1 MRLLLNADLGEI
13 DDPILGIE
21 NRVMP
26 YLDMANVACGGHAG
40 DIRSMAGTLAIAA
53 RHGVAVGAH
62 PSYEDRQNFGRISRP
77 QDRDA
82 LTRLVRRQL
91 DALDLQAAR
100 AGLEVSYIKP
110 HGALYNDMM
119 ANREIRFT
127 LLSLLAKRPSPVR
140 LMLLA
145 TADALRHRE
154 EAQRFGVEL
163 LFETFAD
170 RCYADDGF
178 LLPRGFAGAVHDEQR
193 ALEQVRQLCEDG
205 TVTSSGGKRI
215 AIDAQ
220 TLCIHGDSPDSV
232 AAIAAIHR
240 LVHQQ
245 R

>member
-13 DDPILGIE
+13 DDPTLSIE
-21 NRVMP
+21 NRVIP

-40 DIRSMAGTLAIAA
+40 DIRSMAGTLTIAA
-53 RHGVAVGAH
+53 RHGVIVGAH
-62 PSYEDRQNFGRISRP
+62 PSYEDRENFGRISRP

-82 LTRLVRRQL
+82 LAGLVRRQL
-91 DALDLQAAR
+91 DALDLEAAR

-119 ANREIRFT
+119 ANRDIRFT
-127 LLSLLAKRPSPVR
+127 LLSLLAGRPAPAR

-145 TADALRHRE
+145 TAEADRHRE
-154 EAQRFGVEL
+154 EAQRFGVEIF
-163 LFETFAD
+163 FETFAD
-170 RCYADDGF
+170 RCYADNGF
-178 LLPRGFAGAVHDEQR
+178 LLPRGVAGAVHNEQR
-193 ALEQVRQLCEDG
+193 ALEQVQQLCQDG

-232 AAIAAIHR
+232 AAIAAIHH